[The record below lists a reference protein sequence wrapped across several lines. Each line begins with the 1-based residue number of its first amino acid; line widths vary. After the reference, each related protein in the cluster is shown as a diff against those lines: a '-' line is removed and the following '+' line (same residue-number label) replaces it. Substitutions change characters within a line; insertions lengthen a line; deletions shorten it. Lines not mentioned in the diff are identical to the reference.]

1 MKYLTIEIQTAS
13 DGSVANL
20 TTVHETR
27 ATAESAFYSVLAAA
41 AISTLPVHGCVLI
54 DSEGQLLNTA
64 CYKNGSLE

>member
-1 MKYLTIEIQTAS
+1 MKYLTIEIQTAN
-13 DGSVANL
+13 DGSVVNL
-20 TTVHETR
+20 TTVYETR

-41 AISTLPVHGCVLI
+41 AISTLPAHGCVLI